1 MDENLETKDEVKTEE
16 VKTEEKEVSEKKY
29 SDEDLDRIISEKF
42 AKWQKKKEEE
52 ISEAEKLANMNANEK
67 LKYEKEK
74 IEDELNSLKSEN
86 LRNKLAKEVRNSF
99 KEEGISVSD
108 ELVDMLVTNNA
119 EDTKKNSSNFIKY
132 FKTELEKAVKEKM
145 KGETPK
151 RMNSSQTFTKEQILE
166 IKDPIERRRMIANNI
181 ELFE

>member
-1 MDENLETKDEVKTEE
+1 
-16 VKTEEKEVSEKKY
+16 
-29 SDEDLDRIISEKF
+29 
-42 AKWQKKKEEE
+42 
-52 ISEAEKLANMNANEK
+52 MNANEK

-119 EDTKKNSSNFIKY
+119 EDTKKNSSNFIMY
-132 FKTELEKAVKEKM
+132 FKTELEKAVKEKL
-145 KGETPK
+145 KGLLQK
-151 RMNSSQTFTKEQILE
+151 RWLGLRVYLRLKF
-166 IKDPIERRRMIANNI
+166 
-181 ELFE
+181 

>member
-1 MDENLETKDEVKTEE
+1 
-16 VKTEEKEVSEKKY
+16 
-29 SDEDLDRIISEKF
+29 
-42 AKWQKKKEEE
+42 
-52 ISEAEKLANMNANEK
+52 MNANEK

-119 EDTKKNSSNFIKY
+119 EDTKKNSSNFIMY
-132 FKTELEKAVKEKM
+132 FKTELEKAVKEKL
-145 KGETPK
+145 KGTTPK
-151 RMNSSQTFTKEQILE
+151 RWLGLRVYLRLKF
-166 IKDPIERRRMIANNI
+166 
-181 ELFE
+181 

>member
-1 MDENLETKDEVKTEE
+1 
-16 VKTEEKEVSEKKY
+16 
-29 SDEDLDRIISEKF
+29 
-42 AKWQKKKEEE
+42 
-52 ISEAEKLANMNANEK
+52 MNANEK

-119 EDTKKNSSNFIKY
+119 EDTKKNSSNFIMY
-132 FKTELEKAVKEKM
+132 FKTELEKAVKEKL
-145 KGETPK
+145 KGTTPK
-151 RMNSSQTFTKEQILE
+151 KMAGSKGLSKAEILE
-166 IKDPIERRRMIANNI
+166 IKDPIERRRMIADNI
-181 ELFE
+181 ELFD

>member
-42 AKWQKKKEEE
+42 AKQQKKKEEE

-119 EDTKKNSSNFIKY
+119 EDTKKNSSNFIMY
-132 FKTELEKAVKEKM
+132 FKTELEKAVKEKL
-145 KGETPK
+145 KGTTPK
-151 RMNSSQTFTKEQILE
+151 KMAGSKGLSKAEILE
-166 IKDPIERRRMIANNI
+166 IKDPIERRRMIADNI
-181 ELFE
+181 ELFD